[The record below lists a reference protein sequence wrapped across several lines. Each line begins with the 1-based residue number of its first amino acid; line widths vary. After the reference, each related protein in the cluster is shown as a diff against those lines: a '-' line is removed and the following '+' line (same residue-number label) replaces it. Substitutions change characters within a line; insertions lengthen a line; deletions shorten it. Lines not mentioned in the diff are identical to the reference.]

1 MSVGAGYVFDRTFTI
16 DNASGVPQFVA
27 VVAGAEDGGCA
38 LPAGANAAKFL
49 GFTQTAQATQNK
61 AVSVRRLGV
70 SAAVANGPINFG
82 DRLVVASAAGD
93 VKSVESTIA
102 AGLETPATEWNV
114 VGRAENTTVNTG
126 DTVYVFVLPETV
138 PLAAS

>member
-1 MSVGAGYVFDRTFTI
+1 MVI
-16 DNASGVPQFVA
+16 
-27 VVAGAEDGGCA
+27 
-38 LPAGANAAKFL
+38 
-49 GFTQTAQATQNK
+49 
-61 AVSVRRLGV
+61 
-70 SAAVANGPINFG
+70 
-82 DRLVVASAAGD
+82 ASAAGD